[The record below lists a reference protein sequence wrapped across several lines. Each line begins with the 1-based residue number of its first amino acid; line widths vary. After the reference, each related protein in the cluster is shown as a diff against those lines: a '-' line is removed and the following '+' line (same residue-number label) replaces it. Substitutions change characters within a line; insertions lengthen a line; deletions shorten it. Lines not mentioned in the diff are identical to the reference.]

1 MAVGPQSARLAG
13 PAIAE
18 PYPADSRRGILMA
31 SSSEALASISRYMS
45 RRRKAILG
53 AWREAVADDPR
64 LASGAT
70 MSRRQ
75 LNDHL
80 PSVLVEYE
88 QLLLEPGAAGQ
99 GSDSNG
105 GEAGASA
112 HGLHRWQ
119 QGFDLTEVTRELGR
133 LNECVV
139 AELDQCPLQVPGV
152 DSASMA
158 AARLL
163 WARHFGVS
171 VSASASQYFEVR
183 QLEFSTHVV
192 ELEAARDALA
202 DLNRRRVALW
212 QQAAHD
218 LRGNLGVVRTVTEGL
233 SSSEAPEHLRAAFLQ
248 LLDRNV
254 SSLHRL
260 LEDVTDLTRLHSGL
274 EQRVP
279 KAIDASG
286 ILRDLCE
293 SLKPMADGRGLSL
306 RFDGPTSFP
315 VEGDDTKIRRIAQN
329 LVLNAL
335 KYTAK
340 GGVIVACGLAQANGA
355 ERWYFSITDT
365 GPGFDCGPGSKLAA
379 MLGLATEMF
388 NDAGMTPT
396 EIESKL
402 EEEGVGSL
410 AQGGRPITAGVLQS
424 GEGIG
429 LSIVKALCELLDATI
444 SLQTRLGDGT
454 VFTIELP
461 LSYEQH

>member
-1 MAVGPQSARLAG
+1 MAPS
-13 PAIAE
+13 P
-18 PYPADSRRGILMA
+18 
-31 SSSEALASISRYMS
+31 EALASISRYLS
-45 RRRKAILG
+45 RRRKAILA

-80 PSVLVEYE
+80 PSVLAEYE
-88 QLLLEPGAAGQ
+88 QLLLAPGAAQRG
-99 GSDSNG
+99 GDSDG
-105 GEAGASA
+105 GEVGASA

-139 AELDQCPLQVPGV
+139 AALDQCPVQVPGV
-152 DSASMA
+152 DPASMA

-183 QLEFSTHVV
+183 QLELSTHVV

-233 SSSEAPEHLRAAFLQ
+233 SSRDAPEHLRSAFLE

-279 KAIDASG
+279 KAIDASA

-293 SLKPMADGRGLSL
+293 SLGPVADGRGLTL
-306 RFDGPTSFP
+306 RFDGAPSLP
-315 VEGDDTKIRRIAQN
+315 VEGDGTKIRRIAQN

-335 KYTAK
+335 KYTAN
-340 GGVIVACGLAQANGA
+340 GGVIVSCDRVDDDDAQ
-355 ERWYFSITDT
+355 RWFFRIADT

-379 MLGLATEMF
+379 VLGLATGMF
-388 NDAGMTPT
+388 SGAGMTPAR
-396 EIESKL
+396 IESSGEAL
-402 EEEGVGSL
+402 AIGSL
-410 AQGGRPITAGVLQS
+410 AQGGRSAAAGAHPAGVHQA

-444 SLQTRLGDGT
+444 SLQTRIGEGT

-461 LSYEQH
+461 RSYEQP